1 MQQYKPS
8 SVKFLILGVAIITIY
23 FNTKVADPFNT
34 MKLIILLIVSG
45 WLLGHL
51 ISSYRDHPVKAKTAD
66 LSPIVL
72 CVAFIITLT
81 ISTFFTDPFIVG
93 LIGDTQRRNGLL
105 QYFGVTI
112 IFLYA
117 SRVIDHLSALV
128 IYKVAIFLGLILSTY
143 GLIQLAGRDFV
154 KWNNPYNAMISTLGN
169 PNFASS
175 MLAILTSIAIFSL
188 TIQKFPKLYKILA
201 IFVIFNS
208 CTAII
213 LSESR
218 QGILVVFFSI
228 IFFVSHYFYLNKKKI
243 GITAICISIIL
254 SALAIMGM
262 LQKGPL
268 VSLLYKDSVSVRGYY
283 WRAGVEMLKD
293 KPFTGIGV
301 DRYGE
306 YFKQFR
312 EAGYPL
318 KYGFDINSSNAH
330 NIVIQMFATGGV
342 LVGLTYLL
350 ILVYVFRMGLRAAK
364 HADRDQQKVII
375 GLLSAWIGFQAQSLI
390 SIDSIGLSVWGWL
403 LGGSIVA
410 LANRV
415 NTNSQSLGNK
425 NQIVNNKSLAQ
436 INLFQPIV
444 STLIMAPILF
454 VTINLYRV
462 ESNVFNVNNF
472 AISKIP
478 ENKQIVLN
486 YANKV
491 FNNKF
496 ADPFLKLQAANSIY
510 IMGYKN
516 EASIVVKKL
525 LQEDPRN
532 LDYLGVIAFLEESDG
547 KIGEAIVT
555 RTKLAKY
562 DPWNAQ
568 NYLDL
573 GKLYKLSGDLTKAEE
588 MRDKILSFAPNTEIA
603 ENALEILA

>member
-1 MQQYKPS
+1 
-8 SVKFLILGVAIITIY
+8 
-23 FNTKVADPFNT
+23 

-51 ISSYRDHPVKAKTAD
+51 ISSYREHPIKAKSSD
-66 LSPIVL
+66 LYPIAL
-72 CVAFIITLT
+72 CVVFVMTLT
-81 ISTFFTDPFIVG
+81 ISTFFTHPLIVG

-117 SRVIDHLSALV
+117 SRVIEHLSALI

-143 GLIQLAGRDFV
+143 GLIQLAGKDFV
-154 KWNNPYNAMISTLGN
+154 QWKNPYNAMISTLGN

-175 MLAILTSIAIFSL
+175 MLAILAAIAIFSL

-201 IFVIFNS
+201 ILVILAS

-218 QGILVVFFSI
+218 QGILVIFFSI

-243 GITAICISIIL
+243 GIMAICISIFL

-268 VSLLYKDSVSVRGYY
+268 ASLLYKDSVSVRGYY
-283 WRAGVEMLKD
+283 WRAGIEMFKD

-301 DRYGE
+301 DRYGS

-312 EAGYPL
+312 EAGYSL
-318 KYGFDINSSNAH
+318 KYGFDITSSNAH
-330 NIVIQMFATGGV
+330 NTFIQMFATAGV
-342 LVGLTYLL
+342 FVGLTYLL
-350 ILVYVFRMGLRAAK
+350 IVVYVFRMGLRAAK
-364 HADRDQQKVII
+364 HSKGDHQKVVI

-390 SIDSIGLSVWGWL
+390 SIDSIGISVWGWL

-415 NTNSQSLGNK
+415 NSDSQSFGNK
-425 NQIVNNKSLAQ
+425 VPLVKNKNLVH

-444 STLIMAPILF
+444 STLIMIPILF

-462 ESNVFNVNNF
+462 ESDFFNVNNF
-472 AISKIP
+472 VNSKIP
-478 ENKQIVLN
+478 ENKQIVMN

-496 ADPFLKLQAANSIY
+496 TDPYYKVQSANSIY
-510 IMGYKN
+510 IMGYKK
-516 EASIVVKKL
+516 EASLEVKKL

-532 LDYLGVIAFLEESDG
+532 LDYLGVIAFLEVSDNNISDAIITRI
-547 KIGEAIVT
+547 KIIT
-555 RTKLAKY
+555 Y

-568 NYLDL
+568 NYLEL
-573 GKLYKLSGDLTKAEE
+573 GKLYKLSGDLTKAAE
-588 MRDKILSFAPNTEIA
+588 MKDKILSFAGNTDIA
-603 ENALEILA
+603 KIAIETLA

>member
-1 MQQYKPS
+1 
-8 SVKFLILGVAIITIY
+8 
-23 FNTKVADPFNT
+23 
-34 MKLIILLIVSG
+34 
-45 WLLGHL
+45 
-51 ISSYRDHPVKAKTAD
+51 
-66 LSPIVL
+66 
-72 CVAFIITLT
+72 
-81 ISTFFTDPFIVG
+81 
-93 LIGDTQRRNGLL
+93 
-105 QYFGVTI
+105 
-112 IFLYA
+112 
-117 SRVIDHLSALV
+117 
-128 IYKVAIFLGLILSTY
+128 LGLILSTY

-364 HADRDQQKVII
+364 HSKGDHQKVVI

-390 SIDSIGLSVWGWL
+390 SIDSIGISVWGWL

-415 NTNSQSLGNK
+415 NSDSQSFGNK
-425 NQIVNNKSLAQ
+425 VPLVKNKNLVH

-444 STLIMAPILF
+444 STLIMVPILF

-462 ESNVFNVNNF
+462 ESDFFNVNNF
-472 AISKIP
+472 VNSKIP
-478 ENKQIVLN
+478 ENKQIVMN

-496 ADPFLKLQAANSIY
+496 TDPYYKVQSANSIY
-510 IMGYKN
+510 IMGYKK
-516 EASIVVKKL
+516 EASLEVKKL

-532 LDYLGVIAFLEESDG
+532 LDYLGVIAFLEVSDNNISDAIITRI
-547 KIGEAIVT
+547 KIIT
-555 RTKLAKY
+555 Y

-568 NYLDL
+568 NYLEL
-573 GKLYKLSGDLTKAEE
+573 GKLYKLSGDLTKAAE
-588 MRDKILSFAPNTEIA
+588 MKDKILSFAGNTDIA
-603 ENALEILA
+603 KIAIETLA